1 MCAKCI
7 KPLSNKSLCMKTVY
21 KYFNSNYKWDVW
33 VLQCL
38 HAVFVQCYF
47 ASSISPC
54 LSFLRSSLTVCAHAP
69 LCLGCERAFEYLMAF
84 LSHSRVAE
92 LTAKLR
98 RHNYLLST
106 ADLLV
111 KQLLRKRHRMRRP
124 SSGQLCILRSC
135 LLSLAREFRDRQLLG
150 GGERAGDEAS
160 RCCRQPGPGFFV
172 LGTEECFFFCWGQR
186 ETMSCSR
193 GKIDILSTN
202 HCCCLWVFFLSVIF
216 VLFFL
221 AHPCSIYWPL
231 HRVLD
236 E

>member
-21 KYFNSNYKWDVW
+21 KYFNSNYCISEMCGFSNVCMQYLCSVILHLASARACPSY
-33 VLQCL
+33 VL
-38 HAVFVQCYF
+38 HWM
-47 ASSISPC
+47 
-54 LSFLRSSLTVCAHAP
+54 CAHMHR
-69 LCLGCERAFEYLMAF
+69 CVLGCQCAFEYLIAF

-92 LTAKLR
+92 LTTKLR

-111 KQLLRKRHRMRRP
+111 KQLLRKRHRMRLP

-135 LLSLAREFRDRQLLG
+135 LLSLTREFRGRQLLRG

-172 LGTEECFFFCWGQR
+172 LGTEECFFCWGQR

-193 GKIDILSTN
+193 GKIHFSFHN
-202 HCCCLWVFFLSVIF
+202 HCCCLWFF
-216 VLFFL
+216 FFQSFL
-221 AHPCSIYWPL
+221 YYFF
-231 HRVLD
+231 
-236 E
+236 